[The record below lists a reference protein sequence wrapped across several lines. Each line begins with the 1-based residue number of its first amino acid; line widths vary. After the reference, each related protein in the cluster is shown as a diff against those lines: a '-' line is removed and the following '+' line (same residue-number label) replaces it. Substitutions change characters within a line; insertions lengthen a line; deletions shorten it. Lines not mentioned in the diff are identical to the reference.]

1 MSRDTRPCMLI
12 YIQSAFVSLWN
23 KEKKR
28 KEKEIQTKVYAFN
41 IFLEIF
47 SLSIF
52 FTLYSFIRLQKAYFA
67 PLR

>member
-28 KEKEIQTKVYAFN
+28 KEKEIQTKVYVFN
-41 IFLEIF
+41 IFLEKF
-47 SLSIF
+47 LSIF

>member
-41 IFLEIF
+41 IFLEKF
-47 SLSIF
+47 LSIF
-52 FTLYSFIRLQKAYFA
+52 FILYSFIRLEKAYFA

>member
-41 IFLEIF
+41 IFLEKF
-47 SLSIF
+47 LSIF
-52 FTLYSFIRLQKAYFA
+52 FTLYAFIRLEKAYFA